1 MDFKTGDIIL
11 NQWASEQN
19 PIRYSMVYKKS
30 GKYVYCWY
38 IESKNRISQCRYFA
52 QDLKNNADGMF
63 SVVGH
68 CDFFVKIRE
77 SLEIAM
83 GSGKE

>member
-19 PIRYSMVYKKS
+19 PIRYSMVFKKS

-38 IESKNRISQCRYFA
+38 IESKNRISQCRYYA

-68 CDFFVKIRE
+68 CDLFAKIRE
-77 SLEIAM
+77 SLQAAIE
-83 GSGKE
+83 GNE

>member
-11 NQWASEQN
+11 NQWANEQN
-19 PIRYSMVYKKS
+19 PIRYSLVYKKS

-38 IESKNRISQCRYFA
+38 IESKNRISQCRYYA

-77 SLEIAM
+77 SLEAAIE
-83 GSGKE
+83 GNE